1 VKKKKKDGA
10 VSKFAD
16 RAGNKKDGNKSL
28 LKKTGTD
35 EIAVEDENGY
45 KPGMP
50 VMIKVD
56 LETAFETGLL
66 YTLLISAL
74 IAIFILVIAGKD
86 PGSRYLL
93 IYFPIPAGLS
103 ALAFYC
109 RRNTDNYYLIDA
121 LRKKIYFISNFFGK
135 EYVSLFARSEDLLAF
150 GVSGEKRISK
160 HSSWIEYRLVAIDRC
175 GYITALSDAQRSGRA
190 KYNEKADEYARIMG
204 CDSFKC
210 PNKSSML
217 TRRTPDGS
225 YEIYFDEIHDAD

>member
-1 VKKKKKDGA
+1 MKKKKKDGK
-10 VSKFAD
+10 VSKIAD
-16 RAGNKKDGNKSL
+16 STGNKKGGSGTILN
-28 LKKTGTD
+28 KTGTD
-35 EIAVEDENGY
+35 DIAVDDENGY

-56 LETAFETGLL
+56 LETAFEKGLL
-66 YTLLISAL
+66 YALLISAT
-74 IAIFILVIAGKD
+74 IAIFMLVIAYND
-86 PGSRYLL
+86 PKARDLL

-103 ALAFYC
+103 VLAIYC

-135 EYVSLFARSEDLLAF
+135 EYVSLFARSEDISAF
-150 GVSGEKRISK
+150 GASGEKQSNK
-160 HSSWIEYRLVAIDRC
+160 HSSWIEYRLVAIDRY

-190 KYNEKADEYARIMG
+190 KYNEKADEYSKIMG
-204 CDSFKC
+204 CSSFKC
-210 PNKSSML
+210 PNKCRML